1 MKIIKEDKEPL
12 FFRKKI
18 LMGIEHEK
26 SSTPNIDNV
35 KKQAVEL
42 LKINPELLRLRNIYT
57 KFGENKSDVICYAY
71 DNAES
76 LQKFEIIKKKVK
88 KEKAK
93 EPEKEKPK

>member
-12 FFRKKI
+12 FSRKKI
-18 LMGIEHEK
+18 LMEIEHEK

-35 KKQAVEL
+35 KKQAVDL

-57 KFGENKSDVICYAY
+57 KFGDNKSDIICYAY
-71 DNAES
+71 DNIES
-76 LQKFEIIKKKVK
+76 LQKFEIIKKKAK